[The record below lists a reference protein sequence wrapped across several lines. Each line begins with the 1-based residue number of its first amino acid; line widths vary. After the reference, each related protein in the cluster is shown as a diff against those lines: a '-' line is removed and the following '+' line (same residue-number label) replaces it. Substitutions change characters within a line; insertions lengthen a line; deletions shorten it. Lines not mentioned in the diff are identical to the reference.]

1 MTKQPNP
8 RRAAENEALATGKML
23 RVSARK
29 LDLVAGLIR
38 GKTAATALAD
48 LSFSKR
54 RIAGEVKRVLQSAIA
69 NAENNH
75 QLDVDRLEVSEASVG
90 KSLVMRRV
98 MPRARGR
105 AAAIRKPFS
114 RITVVVRERAADA
127 SDGGAKPS
135 GKGKSRAGAPPAQA
149 RAKGKAQAKQRGR
162 QQGKALTKSKAQT
175 KGKAQT
181 PAKAK
186 GKSEANKAKTTK
198 PTRGKEK
205 D

>member
-8 RRAAENEALATGKML
+8 RRVAENEAQAIGNML

-38 GKTAATALAD
+38 GKSAAAALSD

-54 RIAGEVKRVLQSAIA
+54 RIALDVKKVLQSAIA

-75 QLDVDRLEVSEASVG
+75 QLDVDRLEVAEASVG
-90 KSLVMRRV
+90 KALVLRRV

-114 RITVVVRERAADA
+114 RITVTVRERAGEAPA
-127 SDGGAKPS
+127 QPAA
-135 GKGKSRAGAPPAQA
+135 KGKSQAKGADKAA
-149 RAKGKAQAKQRGR
+149 AKGKAA
-162 QQGKALTKSKAQT
+162 T
-175 KGKAQT
+175 KGKVSAKHSAKSQSKGGKKTAPKSSRAQT
-181 PAKAK
+181 
-186 GKSEANKAKTTK
+186 
-198 PTRGKEK
+198 TRAKEK
-205 D
+205 V